1 MEQKNIGKTICK
13 LRKIKGLTQEE
24 LGKILNVGAKTI
36 SKWECGYGMP
46 DISILKKI
54 SEEFDITVDELLDGK
69 IIEQDNVTIKYGK
82 KLKIIIILFILFVIS
97 MFIILIN
104 NHGNEVFTENNCT
117 VIRTYNVREIG
128 NSNDE
133 NYLYVT
139 LSEYQVEGVYTIKL
153 PKTISNRLEI
163 NKSYV
168 FVFKTDNKNIYSNA
182 DILFENS
189 EIINVKFTDKVGM
202 DSESRSYCD

>member
-24 LGKILNVGAKTI
+24 LGKILNVGAKTV

-82 KLKIIIILFILFVIS
+82 KLKMIIILVVIIV
-97 MFIILIN
+97 FIILIN
-104 NHGNEVFTENNCT
+104 KYQNKEIFTENNCT

-139 LSEYQVEGVYTIKL
+139 LSEYQVEGVYTVRL
-153 PKTISNRLEI
+153 PKTISNELEI

-168 FVFKTDNKNIYSNA
+168 FVFKTDDKNIYSNA
-182 DILFENS
+182 DILFKNS